1 MAFWNFQSC
10 WVLHIFSS
18 SHMWN
23 CGFIRTITFGNIF
36 KPHWKLWK
44 MACLRVLLLELPSL
58 CTCGRKWF
66 SRKRPFFPPSW
77 TDWKLFDH
85 DEEDAAAIQIHGIW
99 GAAWNDDLVWN
110 YSINLFW
117 PLNMPLGQWILLRG
131 WWNPKPPSYEAYL
144 SYLPIIAHPLRHL
157 LEKACSPDARFFSI
171 RGSLIS
177 RGKSDDQFRRS
188 PLSSQRRV
196 HYSYCHLLPYDLF
209 WVDAWLCPSAGGR
222 KKWI

>member
-1 MAFWNFQSC
+1 
-10 WVLHIFSS
+10 
-18 SHMWN
+18 
-23 CGFIRTITFGNIF
+23 
-36 KPHWKLWK
+36 
-44 MACLRVLLLELPSL
+44 MACLVPLLGLPSL

-131 WWNPKPPSYEAYL
+131 WWNPKPPLLWSLFILSAYHRSSFKASFGRRRPAHLMLAFSQLGGL
-144 SYLPIIAHPLRHL
+144 SF
-157 LEKACSPDARFFSI
+157 LEERATTNLEGLHFPAYVASTILTSI
-171 RGSLIS
+171 YYPTICFELTHDFAPQQEDV
-177 RGKSDDQFRRS
+177 KNEFNW
-188 PLSSQRRV
+188 
-196 HYSYCHLLPYDLF
+196 HC
-209 WVDAWLCPSAGGR
+209 
-222 KKWI
+222 